1 MIRLRYLSVFEKD
14 SDILVAIDD
23 IFLKNKWYD
32 LDCTYSKGVFY
43 YNIDQPRIKSDLEP
57 LFDDVINVFF
67 RIIYN
72 WKK

>member
-43 YNIDQPRIKSDLEP
+43 YNIDQPRKS
-57 LFDDVINVFF
+57 
-67 RIIYN
+67 RKM
-72 WKK
+72 W